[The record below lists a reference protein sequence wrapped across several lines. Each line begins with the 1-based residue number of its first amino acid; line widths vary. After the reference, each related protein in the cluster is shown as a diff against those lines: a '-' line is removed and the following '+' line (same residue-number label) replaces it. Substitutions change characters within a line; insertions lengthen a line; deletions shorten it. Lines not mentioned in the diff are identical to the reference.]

1 VADSRRLAGALTA
14 VAASGTAAM
23 AWAVGVEPRMFALRR
38 LTVPVLDPGSWPIR
52 ILHLSDLHILPGQ
65 DHKVRWVSALADLRP
80 DLVVNTGDT
89 LSHKDSVPTALA
101 AFGGLLGL
109 PGVFVMGN
117 NDYVAPILKLPH
129 HYFFGHTGH
138 RARTPLPWRDLR
150 AAQLER
156 GWIDLDNAAATVT
169 VRGQRIAMAGVD
181 DPYTRRDRYST
192 IAATPDPEAVVRIG
206 VMHAPEPRV
215 LDLFA
220 ADGYDLIL
228 AGHTHG
234 GQARIPGIG
243 ALTSNCGL
251 DRSRARGLSRWGAS
265 TWLNVSAG
273 LGHSPYMPLRFCCRP
288 EATLLTLMPR

>member
-1 VADSRRLAGALTA
+1 MRARTALAAIAAGGIGAT
-14 VAASGTAAM
+14 
-23 AWAVGVEPRMFALRR
+23 AWAFGVEPKLFTLRR
-38 LTVPVLDPGSWPIR
+38 ASVPVLSVGSWPVR

-65 DHKVRWVSALADLRP
+65 QRKIDWVSALADLRP

-89 LSHKDSVPTALA
+89 LSHRGSVPAAMA

-117 NDYVAPILKLPH
+117 NDYVEPIPKSPH
-129 HYFFGHTGH
+129 HYFTRTRPV
-138 RARTPLPWRDLR
+138 RAKVPLPWKDLR
-150 AAQLER
+150 AAQREH
-156 GWIDLDNAAATVT
+156 GWTDLDNAKTT
-169 VRGQRIAMAGVD
+169 ITIRGQRIALAGVD
-181 DPYTRRDRYST
+181 DPYTERDRYSK
-192 IAATPDPEAVVRIG
+192 IAGPADPDAVVRIG

-220 ADGYDLIL
+220 ADSYDLLL

-243 ALTSNCGL
+243 ALVTNCGI

-265 TWLNVSAG
+265 STLHVSAG
-273 LGHSPYMPLRFCCRP
+273 LGHSPYMPLRFCCPP
-288 EATLLTLMPR
+288 EATLLTLTPPQV